1 VGWMKKTSKHTQF
14 LCNIPGCVSRSQYMR
29 GMVRLAGDLGLTD
42 DDMNLLYAKYER
54 NGAFNYFAFCKDM
67 DIPN

>member
-1 VGWMKKTSKHTQF
+1 
-14 LCNIPGCVSRSQYMR
+14 
-29 GMVRLAGDLGLTD
+29 VRLAGDLGLTD